1 MDLQTLLF
9 IAGLIPFAFVAI
21 LMWLVHVMLN
31 PMRGGE

>member
-9 IAGLIPFAFVAI
+9 IAGLIPFAFVIA
-21 LMWLVHVMLN
+21 LMWLVHITLN